1 MQVGDL
7 VMPRQEGWKKYRKSK
22 GIIVDRLH
30 WGMETAVVSWFS
42 GDRNEW
48 SLKELEVFSANR

>member
-7 VMPRQEGWKKYRKSK
+7 VIPSNKGWKKYRNSK
-22 GIIVDRLH
+22 GIIVERLH
-30 WGMETAVVSWFS
+30 WGCETAVVAWFS

-48 SLKELEVFSANR
+48 SLKELEVISGSR